1 MWVTQS
7 YLGNPDED
15 PKVYAYY
22 LFEDYNGEQESFTR
36 QIEGKL
42 AHVGDQFG
50 PHATILM
57 PNRHNTPRI
66 EAEVRD
72 ALGEFWWELQ
82 GQLPGILV
90 STTKL
95 SKLLVKDGQHHFF
108 SLKKCELDSAFDV
121 ITSVHR
127 LMQQCVEYQHKNQTP
142 QPPETIFKRL
152 LSSIEAKPG
161 IYGFSVD
168 LKRLF
173 KK

>member
-1 MWVTQS
+1 MWVSQS
-7 YLGNPDED
+7 YLGDPDED
-15 PKVYAYY
+15 AKVYAYY
-22 LFEDYNGEQESFTR
+22 LFEDYSAEQEGFTR
-36 QIEGKL
+36 KIEGKL
-42 AHVGDQFG
+42 AHIGDQFG

-66 EAEVRD
+66 EAEVRN

-95 SKLLVKDGQHHFF
+95 SKLQMEDGQHHFF
-108 SLKKCELDSAFDV
+108 SLSRCDLDSALDA

-127 LMQQCVEYQHKNQTP
+127 LMQKCVEYQHKNPTP
-142 QPPETIFKRL
+142 QPSETIFKRL
-152 LSSIEAKPG
+152 LSSVEAKPG

-168 LKRLF
+168 LKKLF